1 MTIIPYMAMSLI
13 FQGGVLVYNYGISCF
28 CNNFGVNLSQIYQ
41 AMSEVLQIDVEKIL
55 AAKAGKKARYVPGF
69 LVSYLKKIVH
79 QDEVNCFLRENN
91 EKRGLDFV
99 NSFMEYFNNT
109 FEVNGLENL
118 PKDGL
123 CTFVSNHPLGAQ
135 DGLGLAYILGPHYQG
150 KIKFLV
156 NDLLMNIP
164 HLAEF
169 WVPINKTGK
178 QARNF
183 PQQVNTAFE
192 SDNHIVMFPAG
203 LCSRKTKGVIRDID
217 WKKTFITKSV
227 QTKRD
232 IVPIH
237 FEGENSKFFYRLANI
252 NKMLGIK
259 FNIAMLY
266 LSDEMFKN
274 RDKKFKVTIGKPI
287 PWQTFDRTKTPT
299 EWAQYVKDAVYTL

>member
-1 MTIIPYMAMSLI
+1 MDET
-13 FQGGVLVYNYGISCF
+13 FK
-28 CNNFGVNLSQIYQ
+28 
-41 AMSEVLQIDVEKIL
+41 IDIDAIL
-55 AAKAGKKARYVPGF
+55 AEKAGKKARFVPRF

-79 QDEVNCFLRENN
+79 QDEVNYFLTTN
-91 EKRGLDFV
+91 KDKFDLDFI
-99 NSFMEYFNNT
+99 NEFMRYFNNS
-109 FEVNGLENL
+109 FEVHGLENL
-118 PKDGL
+118 PKDGR

-135 DGLGLAYILGPHYQG
+135 DGLGLAYILGPVYKG

-164 HLAEF
+164 QLASF

-183 PQQVNTAFE
+183 PQQVNAAFE

-203 LCSRKTKGVIRDID
+203 LCSRKTKGVIRDLD

-227 QTKRD
+227 QTQRD
-232 IVPIH
+232 VVPIH

-252 NKMLGIK
+252 NRALGIK

-266 LSDEMFKN
+266 LSDEMYKN
-274 RDKKFKVTIGKPI
+274 MNKTFKVTIGKPI
-287 PWQTFDRTKTPT
+287 SWQTFDNTKSAV
-299 EWAQYVKDAVYTL
+299 EWAQYVKELVYTL